1 MGLGLQFELRQQYT
15 VERKEVRIRVRVISI
30 FQTFSESGHR
40 TEDVETKMQ

>member
-1 MGLGLQFELRQQYT
+1 MGLALQFELRPQCT
-15 VERKEVRIRVRVISI
+15 VERKEVRVRVRVTSI